1 MTTVMWGFLIAL
13 GIVAFIVFIVLRI
26 KKISMPA
33 LVVKSITS
41 FVFVATAGYAVVC
54 KQAVAPYAMLVM
66 LGLVSGMLGDIWLD
80 LKWIYASGER
90 QFTYWGF
97 ASFMAGHIFYL
108 TAILIANGSMVD
120 RLWYLLAFAAAL
132 IIAALQMVIT
142 KKQNDYTGYRTITY
156 IYTVFLLMTMFSS
169 FVCMIS
175 NDFSKNTILFF
186 AGSVFFTI
194 SDAILCST
202 YFDREK
208 SKNTKPY
215 IFANH
220 LTYYLGQ
227 FLIAVSVFYA

>member
-1 MTTVMWGFLIAL
+1 MTTGMWGFLIAL

-54 KQAVAPYAMLVM
+54 NQEVAPYAMLVM

-80 LKWIYASGER
+80 LKWIYKSGER

-97 ASFMAGHIFYL
+97 ASFLAGHIFYL
-108 TAILIANGSMVD
+108 AAILLANGAGVD
-120 RLWYLLAFAAAL
+120 RRWYILIGALSLA
-132 IIAALQMVIT
+132 IAALQMVIT
-142 KKQNDYTGYRTITY
+142 RKQNDYTGYRTITY
-156 IYTVFLLMTMFSS
+156 IYTSFLLMTMLSS
-169 FVCMIS
+169 FVCMLS

-194 SDAILCST
+194 SDAVLCST
-202 YFDREK
+202 YFDRK
-208 SKNTKPY
+208 KDKNTKPY
-215 IFANH
+215 IFINH